1 MPLATGDVGE
11 LGFNVTTPAVPAS
24 ATDIQNTT
32 GVPCIVYITA
42 AGTNTAWAI
51 KDASGGSMA
60 IAQAL
65 ALAAAIYLPANAK
78 IQITYSVLPS
88 WKWYGLR
95 QTN

>member
-32 GVPCIVYITA
+32 GVPCVVYITG

-60 IAQAL
+60 IA
-65 ALAAAIYLPANAK
+65 AAVILGQSILLPANAK
-78 IQITYSVLPS
+78 IQITYSVAPT